1 MTKENIDKDLLKV
14 LRLAWTAGFTIQS
27 DFARTNAATV
37 AMASSRGLITTRI
50 DRDKYGTRWL
60 VTPKGLELIWEFR
73 R

>member
-1 MTKENIDKDLLKV
+1 MSKDNIDKDLLQV
-14 LRLAWTAGFTIQS
+14 LRKAWAEGFAIQS
-27 DFARTNAATV
+27 NFARIHASIV

-60 VTPKGLELIWEFR
+60 VTPKGLELIWEVR